1 MGNSQEKKANDM
13 NNFLDVHYGLKE
25 SIININQTLDE
36 INNWEELLNLKE
48 ESIEDIRLK
57 RTKTIKHEYS
67 SLKKS
72 FFILCG
78 VFFCIIQLIC
88 VQSSIIILNSLFNE
102 ITDELKLWLNNTP
115 RELNFYE
122 ILEKNTYRELPEINV
137 AMITSSVGIICL
149 KNFGFICSNISFQ
162 LSSSIWFLLL
172 FLFFEF
178 HTEAQLLENYTRLEI
193 LVLVLSYIVLSILV
207 GNSSTIAI
215 KEFADI
221 YYDVYYK
228 TTENGEKLLFYFFSA
243 ISAFIIMPIN
253 RKIFTSFNDKTSK
266 SILIWI
272 VIICFI
278 SFGLSI
284 VFYGLYLTPITTKKT
299 IIKNKT
305 KKKMQDKKTNKIRK
319 DENSIINKIE
329 NENKKVK
336 NSQTNKNEN
345 EIEIITINRFES
357 ENEEIKKSPTN
368 KIEIENEEIKNNQK
382 NKIENERE
390 EIKEENSQIIRKKN
404 KNKDKKKSM
413 SLNYELEITNI
424 NQSFP
429 QNKEKI
435 EKIRENNIKKKN
447 QNEIYSTKICT
458 LCGYIYLR
466 RENAKKSACFCYYYT
481 NKCTWFKDKVCN
493 VDVLIPF
500 FFELILQIC
509 IIGFNPILTEKLL
522 NEYSYSKNMKFY
534 CALFIISLVLGVYLI
549 YMCNDEL
556 INDTF
561 KIIDLCGRSIIPFL
575 GFIILT
581 FVGSVC
587 YYTEDNLKRE
597 RWNNMI
603 MAEFIYFKVLDF
615 QILSF
620 FDFLDNSDIFNT
632 TLVITF
638 EKLLWMIIETIIDT
652 YVKNTRAL
660 IIIQMVIS
668 SLIIGIALLLI
679 ILLLIC

>member
-1 MGNSQEKKANDM
+1 M
-13 NNFLDVHYGLKE
+13 
-25 SIININQTLDE
+25 
-36 INNWEELLNLKE
+36 
-48 ESIEDIRLK
+48 
-57 RTKTIKHEYS
+57 
-67 SLKKS
+67 
-72 FFILCG
+72 
-78 VFFCIIQLIC
+78 QLIC
-88 VQSSIIILNSLFNE
+88 VQTSIVILNSLFNE

-122 ILEKNTYRELPEINV
+122 ILEKNTYRELPEIDV
-137 AMITSSVGIICL
+137 AMITSSVGITCL
-149 KNFGFICSNISFQ
+149 NNFGFICSNISFQ
-162 LSSSIWFLLL
+162 LSSSFWFLLL
-172 FLFFEF
+172 FLLFDF

-193 LVLVLSYIVLSILV
+193 LVLVLSYIFLSILV

-215 KEFADI
+215 KEFADK

-228 TTENGEKLLFYFFSA
+228 KKDQENGEKLLFYFFSA

-266 SILIWI
+266 SILIRI

-390 EIKEENSQIIRKKN
+390 EIKEENSQIKLKEENSQIIRKKN
-404 KNKDKKKSM
+404 KNKDKKISM
-413 SLNYELEITNI
+413 PLDYELEITNI

-435 EKIRENNIKKKN
+435 EKIRENNIKKK
-447 QNEIYSTKICT
+447 
-458 LCGYIYLR
+458 
-466 RENAKKSACFCYYYT
+466 KS
-481 NKCTWFKDKVCN
+481 K
-493 VDVLIPF
+493 
-500 FFELILQIC
+500 
-509 IIGFNPILTEKLL
+509 
-522 NEYSYSKNMKFY
+522 
-534 CALFIISLVLGVYLI
+534 
-549 YMCNDEL
+549 
-556 INDTF
+556 
-561 KIIDLCGRSIIPFL
+561 
-575 GFIILT
+575 
-581 FVGSVC
+581 
-587 YYTEDNLKRE
+587 
-597 RWNNMI
+597 
-603 MAEFIYFKVLDF
+603 
-615 QILSF
+615 
-620 FDFLDNSDIFNT
+620 
-632 TLVITF
+632 
-638 EKLLWMIIETIIDT
+638 
-652 YVKNTRAL
+652 
-660 IIIQMVIS
+660 
-668 SLIIGIALLLI
+668 
-679 ILLLIC
+679 